1 MISMLTSD
9 IRTSYLDFFADRG
22 HRVVHSSP
30 LIPHDDP
37 SVLFTVAGMVQFK
50 DALLGREKLDYTKA
64 VSCQKCVR
72 AGGKHND
79 LENVGF
85 TARHLTFF
93 EMLGN
98 FSFGD
103 YFKEEAITWAW
114 EYVQDVIELERDR
127 LWVTVHPSDDEAR
140 EIWVKKLGIRPDR
153 VIDHEENFWT
163 MGDTG
168 PCGPCSEIFYDQGE
182 HIAGGPPGSP
192 DEDGDRFLEFWNLVF
207 PQFDRAPD
215 GELTPLAQPGV
226 DTGLGLER
234 VATLKQRVQSNYEID
249 LFDPIFRKMLEFT
262 SSKSVDEIRNE
273 PSFRVI
279 ADHIRSSAFL
289 VADGILPSREGRGYV
304 LRRIIR
310 RAIRHGYKQD
320 LPNQFFHQLVAP
332 LLDTLGEAYPELSS
346 ASVQIE
352 RALLTEENQ
361 FSETLQNGMRLL
373 ESALADTTSGKLA
386 GDVVFKLY
394 DTYGFPVDLTEDICQ
409 EHNVSIDSAGFE
421 ERMEQQR
428 QQSRASEQFQE
439 KSLTISLGDHET
451 EFEGYSRLSD
461 AAHVIGIYEQ
471 SDDKLVEVDNL
482 GEGEKGIVLLD
493 RTSFY
498 GEAGGQVGD
507 VGEITS
513 NGTTFA
519 VEDTQLNNK
528 QILHYGRVTAGTLKS
543 GQEIRFK
550 VDALK
555 RQDTARNHSAT
566 HLLHAALKTVL
577 GTHVQQRGSLVAPD
591 RLRFDFSHDLPL
603 TDDEVSE
610 IEALVNEKISINA
623 KVLIRVMPYDEA
635 IESGA
640 VALFGEKYGDEVR
653 VLEMC
658 DGFSVE
664 LCGGTHVAST
674 GEIGLFRVTS
684 HGGIA
689 AGIRRIEAVTGRQ
702 ANLWSKQNEEILSTV
717 YQRLQTNRDEL
728 VSRIDSLLQ
737 ERQHLEDQLTSSAQQ
752 SAHDQASSLVETVEQ
767 VGVVK
772 LVHGIVDGDPKT
784 MMSVYDAVRSQLNSG
799 VVVLGV
805 VHNEKV
811 NLVCGISKDLV
822 GQYKANELINHVGS
836 FVGAKGGGKPDL
848 SRAGGGADTAAL
860 PLALQESRNWIETQ
874 SQVLS

>member
-1 MISMLTSD
+1 MLTSE
-9 IRTSYLDFFADRG
+9 IRKSYLDFFADRG

-50 DALLGREKLDYTKA
+50 DALLGREKLDYAKA

-127 LWVTVHPSDDEAR
+127 LWITVHPTDNEAR
-140 EIWVKKLGIRPDR
+140 EIWVKKLGISSNR

-168 PCGPCSEIFYDQGE
+168 PCGPCSEIFYDLGE
-182 HIAGGPPGSP
+182 RIAGGPPGSP
-192 DEDGDRFLEFWNLVF
+192 EEDGDRFLEFWNLVF

-234 VATLKQRVQSNYEID
+234 VATLKQGVQSNYEID
-249 LFDPIFRKMLEFT
+249 LFDPIFRKMSEL
-262 SSKSVDEIRNE
+262 SGSRSADEIRDE

-289 VADGILPSREGRGYV
+289 IADGILPSREGRGYV

-310 RAIRHGYKQD
+310 RAVRHGYKQD
-320 LPNQFFHQLVAP
+320 LPDQFFHQLVIP
-332 LLDTLGEAYPELSS
+332 LVDAIGEAYPELSS
-346 ASVQIE
+346 AAVQIE
-352 RALLTEENQ
+352 RALSTEENK

-373 ESALADTTSGKLA
+373 ESALSDTTEGTLA

-394 DTYGFPVDLTEDICQ
+394 DTYGFPADLTEDICR
-409 EHNVSIDSAGFE
+409 EHNVAIDAAGFE
-421 ERMEQQR
+421 KRMEQQR
-428 QQSRASEQFQE
+428 QQSRASEQFEE
-439 KSLTISLGDHET
+439 KTLTISLGDHET
-451 EFEGYSRLSD
+451 EFDGYSRLSN
-461 AAHVIGIYEQ
+461 AAHVVGVYEQ
-471 SDDKLVEVDNL
+471 SGDKLVEVENL
-482 GEGEKGIVLLD
+482 GEGEKGVVLVD
-493 RTSFY
+493 QTSFY

-519 VEDTQLNNK
+519 VEDTKLNNK
-528 QILHYGRVTAGTLKS
+528 QILHYGRVSSGTLKV
-543 GQEIRFK
+543 GQEISVQ
-550 VDALK
+550 VDGLK

-566 HLLHAALKTVL
+566 HLLHAALKKVL

-603 TDDEVSE
+603 TDDEVRE
-610 IEALVNEKISINA
+610 IEALVNEKISMNA
-623 KVLIRVMPYDEA
+623 TVKTRVMPYDDA

-640 VALFGEKYGDEVR
+640 VALFGEKYDAEVR

-658 DGFSVE
+658 EGFSVE
-664 LCGGTHVAST
+664 LCGGTHVTST

-689 AGIRRIEAVTGRQ
+689 AGVRRIEAVTGRQ
-702 ANLWSKQNEEILSTV
+702 ANLWTKQNEEILSTIS
-717 YQRLQTNRDEL
+717 QRLQTNREEL
-728 VSRIDSLLQ
+728 VTRLDGLLAEKQ
-737 ERQHLEDQLTSSAQQ
+737 DLEDQLSSRAQQ
-752 SAHDQASSLVETVEQ
+752 SAQDQANSLVDAAEQ
-767 VGVVK
+767 IGDVNLVK
-772 LVHGIVDGDPKT
+772 GIVDGDPKT
-784 MMSVYDAVRSQLNSG
+784 MMAVYDSVRSRLNSG

-805 VHNEKV
+805 IHNDRV
-811 NLVCGISKDLV
+811 NLVCGITKDLV
-822 GQYKANELINHVGS
+822 DQFKANDLINHVGS
-836 FVGAKGGGKPDL
+836 IVGAKGGGKPDL
-848 SRAGGGADTAAL
+848 SRAGGGTDTTAL
-860 PLALQESRNWIETQ
+860 PSALQESRNYIV
-874 SQVLS
+874 SRS